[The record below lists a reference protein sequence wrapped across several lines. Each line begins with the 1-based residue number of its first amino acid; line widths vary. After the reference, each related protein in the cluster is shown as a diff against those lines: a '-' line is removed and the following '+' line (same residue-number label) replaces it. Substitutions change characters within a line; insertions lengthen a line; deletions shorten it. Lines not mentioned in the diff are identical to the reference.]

1 MSKSFRSKSTN
12 RGYRD
17 YEDDQE
23 ENYYDSRSSYLKR
36 REKRSLDN
44 AIRSKN
50 IARLM
55 ELREDIDDDDDLDV
69 RR

>member
-1 MSKSFRSKSTN
+1 MSKSFRGKNSN

-17 YEDDQE
+17 YDDDQE
-23 ENYYDSRSSYLKR
+23 ENYYDNRSSYLKR
-36 REKRSLDN
+36 REKRTLDN

-55 ELREDIDDDDDLDV
+55 ELREDDDDDLDI